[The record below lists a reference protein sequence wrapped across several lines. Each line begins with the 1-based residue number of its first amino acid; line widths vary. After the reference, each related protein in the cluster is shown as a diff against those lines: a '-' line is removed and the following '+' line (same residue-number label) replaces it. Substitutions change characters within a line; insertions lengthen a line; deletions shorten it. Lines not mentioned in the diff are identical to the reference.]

1 MAKKFRTTKIPSVFP
16 LALAL
21 FLAAMLLAAGGA
33 AAQGSR
39 PVGELVL
46 TKGVVKIR
54 SVTGREAVV
63 TDIGRRFAV
72 RVGDV
77 VQSGRDTKATI
88 FFRDEREKVSLYS
101 NTQFKIE
108 ELSPRRTWFA
118 LSIGKAFFAAIAG
131 VRRNTF
137 NVRTATAT
145 IGVKGTEFVVGTD
158 GESTF
163 LLTIKGLVTMVNPEF
178 PDVVVEVGASQAS
191 TVRANQQPT
200 PPVDVAPEDMETIVA
215 QDGNEAFEAVVP
227 PPAAS
232 GGASEGASEEGEEEE
247 AEEEKTEEAEPVFDT
262 SAATDLV
269 EEVIDIVQDSAGEA
283 APSGDAVSAGPV
295 NITITR

>member
-1 MAKKFRTTKIPSVFP
+1 MAKKIRTTKIPSVFP

-21 FLAAMLLAAGGA
+21 FLAALLLAAGGA

-54 SVTGREAVV
+54 GRTGREVVV

-88 FFRDEREKVSLYS
+88 FFRDERERVSLYS
-101 NTQFKIE
+101 KTQFKVE
-108 ELSPRRTWFA
+108 ELSPRRTSFA
-118 LSIGKAFFAAIAG
+118 LRIGKAFFAALSG

-137 NVRTATAT
+137 SLRTATAT
-145 IGVKGTEFVVGTD
+145 IGIKGTEFVAGTD

-163 LLTIKGLVTMVNPEF
+163 LLTIKGVVTMVNPDF

-200 PPVDVAPEDMETIVA
+200 PPADVAPEDVEKIVA
-215 QDGNEAFEAVVP
+215 QDSNEAFEAVMP

-232 GGASEGASEEGEEEE
+232 GGTSGEASEEGEEEE
-247 AEEEKTEEAEPVFDT
+247 AEEEEAEEAGEVIDT